1 MTSLP
6 SKEQALDV
14 VEVTHLLSQ
23 RGTNELGNFEVQ
35 YAHDPI
41 ALQALERWEV
51 SSLIHVCWYKYN
63 LTFSGYTLLYVKA
76 NMTPLQVTKHCNLS
90 ILSN

>member
-1 MTSLP
+1 MLIFSFLFYRLTLFQEPLTEEYIVTSLP

-41 ALQALERWEV
+41 ALQALER
-51 SSLIHVCWYKYN
+51 
-63 LTFSGYTLLYVKA
+63 
-76 NMTPLQVTKHCNLS
+76 
-90 ILSN
+90 